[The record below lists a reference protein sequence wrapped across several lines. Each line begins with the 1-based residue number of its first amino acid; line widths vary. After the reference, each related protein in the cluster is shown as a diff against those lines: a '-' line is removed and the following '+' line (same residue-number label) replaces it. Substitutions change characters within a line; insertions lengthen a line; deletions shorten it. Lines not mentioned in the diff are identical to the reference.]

1 MPQTGKERRKFF
13 RHPLNIPIK
22 LRIEDG
28 GSPLDANSNDI
39 SLGGLN
45 FSWPKKLPK
54 GTFLTIA
61 IPVKEKIFDV
71 HAKVVYCKEDRKTAR
86 FFTGVSFTD
95 FPSAFKARLAEEV
108 LQIME
113 YQKSISKELGYKIS
127 ENDAAER
134 WVKNSASDFP
144 PIKQ

>member
-1 MPQTGKERRKFF
+1 MTQADKERRKFF
-13 RHPLNIPIK
+13 RHPLHIPIK
-22 LRIEDG
+22 LQIEEKGD
-28 GSPLDANSNDI
+28 SYDTHSNDI

-45 FSWPKKLPK
+45 FSWPKKLSK
-54 GTFLTIA
+54 GTFLLIA

-86 FFTGVSFTD
+86 FHTGVSFTD

-113 YQKSISKELGYKIS
+113 YQKSISKELGYKVS
-127 ENDAAER
+127 DNDAAER

-144 PIKQ
+144 PVNQ